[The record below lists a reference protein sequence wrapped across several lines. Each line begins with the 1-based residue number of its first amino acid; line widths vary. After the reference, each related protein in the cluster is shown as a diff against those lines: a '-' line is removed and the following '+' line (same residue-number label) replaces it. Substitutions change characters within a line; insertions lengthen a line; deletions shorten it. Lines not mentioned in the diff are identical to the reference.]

1 MSVYLECSRCG
12 WMAPHDPKY
21 RPGSPCAVE
30 DCGGH
35 LVGTSDLEELRRDYD
50 YDDDY
55 EDGGKDENE

>member
-21 RPGSPCAVE
+21 RPGSPCPMK

-35 LVGTSDLEELRRDYD
+35 LVGTSDLEELRRDYEED
-50 YDDDY
+50 EDD
-55 EDGGKDENE
+55 